1 MWNERFSEPG
11 FAYGTDPNDFLVEVA
26 HTIPRGRVLCLAEG
40 EGRNAAYLARLGYD
54 VTAVDLSDVGR
65 EKAMALADERGVAVD
80 YKLADLATFDIQR
93 GSWQAIVSIFCH
105 LPPPARAHLHAR
117 CVRGLAIGGVL
128 VLEGF
133 ATRQLELG
141 TGGPKSRELLYEL
154 DVLRGDFVGLE
165 LEIAREV
172 ERPLIEGAYH
182 TGVASV
188 VQILG
193 VKPLR

>member
-11 FAYGTDPNDFLVEVA
+11 FAYGTDPNEFLVEVA

-40 EGRNAAYLARLGYD
+40 EGRNAAYLAVLGYD

-65 EKAMALADERGVAVD
+65 EKAMALAGERGVVVD
-80 YKLADLATFDIQR
+80 YVLADLTTFEIEE
-93 GSWQAIVSIFCH
+93 GGWQAIVSIFCH
-105 LPPPARAHLHAR
+105 LPPPARADLHAR
-117 CVRGLAIGGVL
+117 CVRGLTKGGAL

-133 ATRQLELG
+133 TPRQLELG
-141 TGGPKSRELLYEL
+141 TGGPKNRELLFEL
-154 DVLRGDFVGLE
+154 GVLRTEFNGLE
-165 LEIAREV
+165 LEIAREL

-188 VQILG
+188 VQVLG
-193 VKPLR
+193 IR